1 MPRASRSASIAVW
14 QQRGEGGD
22 RREPQQLA
30 RDCTDRNRQQGGAVA
45 ANRPGYM
52 VVRIGNTAVTAQ
64 TDEARWAEL
73 LRGASED
80 EHVVVVFQRP
90 AVPLPPH
97 ASWLREEGF
106 ATQGMC
112 ARAAQRVG
120 GSV

>member
-14 QQRGEGGD
+14 QQGGGEED

-52 VVRIGNTAVTAQ
+52 VVRISN

-80 EHVVVVFQRP
+80 EHVVMVFQRP